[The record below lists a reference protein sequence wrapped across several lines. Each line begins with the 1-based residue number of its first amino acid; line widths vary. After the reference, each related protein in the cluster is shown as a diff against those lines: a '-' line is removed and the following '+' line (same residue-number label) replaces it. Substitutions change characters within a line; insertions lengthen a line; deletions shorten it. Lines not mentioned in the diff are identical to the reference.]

1 MSFWSSLG
9 KGILGSIPVV
19 GPIVG
24 GIIQGAEE
32 SKTAKNA
39 ANQQVA
45 ATNQAIGL
53 LKPYSDTGTKAF
65 NTLGSL
71 MGLGTSGGGG
81 TMPAVQSSL
90 GTTGQVTGPSAS
102 YLSANNMGAISDPS
116 KQPDASYGANGQFVG
131 NLSQS
136 QRAQD
141 PMSASSYGSG
151 TPQMHGSSPMIPQVT
166 MKAPD
171 GSTQA
176 VPADQVSYWRQKG
189 AEVVS

>member
-53 LKPYSDTGTKAF
+53 LKPYADTGGQAF
-65 NTLGSL
+65 QTLGSL

-81 TMPAVQSSL
+81 TMPATMSSL
-90 GTTGQVTGPSAS
+90 GSTGQQNFQTRPIQNA
-102 YLSANNMGAISDPS
+102 GAISDPS
-116 KQPDASYGANGQFVG
+116 VLGGNAAQAPGGGGALMGTPGQVAA
-131 NLSQS
+131 NQ
-136 QRAQD
+136 A
-141 PMSASSYGSG
+141 ASSYPGYG
-151 TPQMHGSSPMIPQVT
+151 PKSSPVPMVT

-171 GSTQA
+171 GSTQ
-176 VPADQVSYWRQKG
+176 QVSADTVSCWTQKG
-189 AEVVS
+189 AQVVGNG